1 MWAVSGLTRQAEQ
14 NRPEG
19 RAMQNQSTTP
29 ASPKTV
35 PVPQYPNL
43 APRPEQSANPNAQR
57 QQEQAQQQVQQ

>member
-1 MWAVSGLTRQAEQ
+1 MVASGLSRQEQ
-14 NRPEG
+14 NRPED

-35 PVPQYPNL
+35 PAPQSLYPDL
-43 APRPEQSANPNAQR
+43 APRPQQGINPNAQR